1 MQTGNS
7 SDFRVSETTPSLLV
21 VWHSRT
27 GASRQLAAAATR
39 GARESL
45 RQSQAELALP
55 VGAGGPVIG
64 VECVHARRVDARRVC
79 AAAAY
84 IFVAPENLASLSGVM
99 KDFFDRTYYGVLD
112 RVAGRPYAVIIAAG
126 SDGQGAARQVERIAT
141 GWRLKAVAEPTIV
154 ITHAQSAEAILAP
167 KLLPAAELER
177 AAEIGAAMAQGLAM
191 GIF

>member
-1 MQTGNS
+1 MTEAVSATGAAVE
-7 SDFRVSETTPSLLV
+7 RSLLI

-27 GASRQLAAAATR
+27 GASRQLAAAAAK

-45 RQSQAELALP
+45 HDA
-55 VGAGGPVIG
+55 AGGMRQDGPQETRVRID
-64 VECVHARRVDARRVC
+64 CVHARAVDAQRVC
-79 AAAAY
+79 AASAY
-84 IFVAPENLASLSGVM
+84 LFVAPENLASLSGVM

-141 GWRLKAVAEPTIV
+141 GWRLRKVAEPVIV
-154 ITHAQSAEAILAP
+154 ITRAQSAEAILAP
-167 KLLPAAELER
+167 KHVVQEDLAR
-177 AAEIGAAMAQGLAM
+177 AAEIGAGLAQGLAA